1 MLSLGREKLH
11 DLKMS
16 GWHSE
21 LIDSNERWLKK
32 ELQSRGVAATSEVY
46 LLTLNRSGQIYFA
59 AKQ

>member
-16 GWHSE
+16 EWHSE

-32 ELQSRGVAATSEVY
+32 V
-46 LLTLNRSGQIYFA
+46 F
-59 AKQ
+59 